1 MKPVPIRYVR
11 DLDAA
16 RRFYEALG
24 LTYDYSTRP
33 PRRGPSAWTEL
44 RGDGGCLALHH
55 VPGDAPQ
62 QDDAPE
68 QGVELSFEATEPLE
82 TVTDRLR
89 AAGYQLATEIVDE
102 SFGRS
107 FTVRDPEG
115 LVIQVNE
122 HDRSL

>member
-1 MKPVPIRYVR
+1 VKPMPIRYVR
-11 DLDAA
+11 DMDAA
-16 RRFYEALG
+16 RGFYEALG
-24 LTYDYSTRP
+24 LTHDYSTRP
-33 PRRGPSAWTEL
+33 PRRGPSAWAEL

-55 VPGDAPQ
+55 AADG
-62 QDDAPE
+62 APE
-68 QGVELSFEATEPLE
+68 KGIELSFSATEPLE
-82 TVTDRLR
+82 KVAERLQ

>member
-1 MKPVPIRYVR
+1 VKPVPIRYVR
-11 DLDAA
+11 DMDAA
-16 RRFYEALG
+16 RRFYETLG
-24 LTYDYSTRP
+24 LTHDYSTRT
-33 PRRGPSAWTEL
+33 PRRGPAAWTEL
-44 RGDGGCLALHH
+44 GGEGGYLALHH
-55 VPGDAPQ
+55 VP
-62 QDDAPE
+62 DDAPE

-82 TVTDRLR
+82 KVSERLR
-89 AAGYQLATEIVDE
+89 SAGYQLATEIVDE